1 VANLLLKNLS
11 AVHAHQS
18 RHKTPNQGIKRGI
31 WFLVLWL
38 GGIISVGALAQIIK
52 LFLTV

>member
-1 VANLLLKNLS
+1 MTENKM
-11 AVHAHQS
+11 
-18 RHKTPNQGIKRGI
+18 PNQGVKRGI